1 MGDSEME
8 GMVDLAAGT
17 TSADGPDQ
25 ILTPSAVEADGFG
38 RPGRSRWTAQCAKR
52 MGFAA
57 S

>member
-1 MGDSEME
+1 ME

-25 ILTPSAVEADGFG
+25 IFTPSAVEGEGFG
-38 RPGRSRWTAQCAKR
+38 RPGRSLWTAHCAKR
-52 MGFAA
+52 MCFAA